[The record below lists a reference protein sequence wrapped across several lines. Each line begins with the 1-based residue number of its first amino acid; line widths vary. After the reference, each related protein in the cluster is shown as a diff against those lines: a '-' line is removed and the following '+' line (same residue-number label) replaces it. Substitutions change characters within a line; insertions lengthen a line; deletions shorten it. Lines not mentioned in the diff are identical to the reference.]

1 MTFELILDH
10 LPYSQLNQNNLRRTH
25 WTVRSKWEKVARQ
38 EAYLLALENQEAWV
52 MPEGMA
58 TIYYEFIVANKRR
71 RDIDGLLG
79 ACKPFLD
86 GLVDAG
92 ILRDDDWQHL
102 KIGGAKIILG
112 KQEQTR
118 IGIHY

>member
-1 MTFELILDH
+1 
-10 LPYSQLNQNNLRRTH
+10 
-25 WTVRSKWEKVARQ
+25 
-38 EAYLLALENQEAWV
+38 
-52 MPEGMA
+52 MPEGIA
-58 TIYYEFIVANKRR
+58 TIYYEFIVTNKRR

-79 ACKPFLD
+79 ACKPFQD

-92 ILRDDDWQHL
+92 ILLDDDWQHL
-102 KIGGAKIILG
+102 QIGGAKIILG